1 MRSSQWT
8 GGCLATQVKGRVAG
22 RAQRPG
28 AALRLVVGRC
38 SLLLQSHHDSGTLVN
53 VAMATQLPQQEGGG
67 TQGGAAL
74 GDSGRGDQG
83 QEDGGD
89 SGAGKHSFPLSRAG
103 PHASQGA
110 SCR

>member
-1 MRSSQWT
+1 MDRWVSGHPGQGQGCRESPEAWGCSEADCGEMQPLSS
-8 GGCLATQVKGRVAG
+8 V
-22 RAQRPG
+22 PS
-28 AALRLVVGRC
+28 RLG
-38 SLLLQSHHDSGTLVN
+38 DSGECGQGHT
-53 VAMATQLPQQEGGG
+53 AATAGG
-67 TQGGAAL
+67 GGAAL